1 MYLVEIETGREEVF
15 QSVESL
21 ASAIRRGDV
30 GPRSRIF
37 HRASSSW
44 VSITVHPEYRK
55 AAAAR
60 AAEPL
65 PPLARKQWTFY
76 GVEPKS
82 REFDEPTETAKAA
95 ADETPGE
102 TGGRRGLRGR
112 RSLRRL
118 IGRAFRGLVAAPKT
132 SELADT

>member
-1 MYLVEIETGREEVF
+1 MYLVEIETGREELF

-21 ASAIRRGDV
+21 ASAIRSGDV
-30 GPRSRIF
+30 GPTSRIF

-60 AAEPL
+60 AKEPL

-76 GVEPKS
+76 GIEPKS
-82 REFDEPTETAKAA
+82 REFDEPAETAEVATE
-95 ADETPGE
+95 ETPRESGA
-102 TGGRRGLRGR
+102 RRGLRG
-112 RSLRRL
+112 L
-118 IGRAFRGLVAAPKT
+118 IGRAFRGLVANPKP
-132 SELADT
+132 SELVDT

>member
-1 MYLVEIETGREEVF
+1 MYLVEIEAGREELF

-21 ASAIRRGDV
+21 ASAIRSGDV
-30 GPRSRIF
+30 GPQSRIF

-65 PPLARKQWTFY
+65 PPMARRQWTFY
-76 GVEPKS
+76 GLEPKG
-82 REFDEPTETAKAA
+82 RELDAPSTAGDGEEAA
-95 ADETPGE
+95 PSADSGE
-102 TGGRRGLRGR
+102 SRGLLG
-112 RSLRRL
+112 LL
-118 IGRAFRGLVAAPKT
+118 GRAFRGISATPKP
-132 SELADT
+132 SEVADT

>member
-15 QSVESL
+15 HSVASL
-21 ASAIRRGDV
+21 ASAIRRGHV

-37 HRASSSW
+37 HRASSRW

-60 AAEPL
+60 ATEPL

-76 GVEPKS
+76 AVEPTS
-82 REFDEPTETAKAA
+82 LALEEPAETA
-95 ADETPGE
+95 D
-102 TGGRRGLRGR
+102 GGNVESPRESGQRRGLRGLMR
-112 RSLRRL
+112 RAL
-118 IGRAFRGLVAAPKT
+118 RGLVANPKP

>member
-1 MYLVEIETGREEVF
+1 MYLVEIEAGREELF

-21 ASAIRRGDV
+21 ASAIRRGEV
-30 GPRSRIF
+30 GPQSRIF

-44 VSITVHPEYRK
+44 VSITVHPEYRR

-60 AAEPL
+60 ADEPL

-76 GVEPKS
+76 GLEPNGRGFQDAVES
-82 REFDEPTETAKAA
+82 ADDEAR
-95 ADETPGE
+95 TPAVASDDNG
-102 TGGRRGLRGR
+102 GLRGM
-112 RSLRRL
+112 L
-118 IGRAFRGLVAAPKT
+118 GRAFRGLSATPKP

>member
-1 MYLVEIETGREEVF
+1 MYLVEIETGREELF

-21 ASAIRRGDV
+21 ASAIRRGEV
-30 GPRSRIF
+30 GPKSRIF

-44 VSITVHPEYRK
+44 ISITVHPEYRK

-65 PPLARKQWTFY
+65 PPLARKHWTFY
-76 GVEPKS
+76 GVESKS
-82 REFDEPTETAKAA
+82 REVDEPVTVTEEEAPEPAPEPAEKS
-95 ADETPGE
+95 GMR
-102 TGGRRGLRGR
+102 GMRGLLGR
-112 RSLRRL
+112 V
-118 IGRAFRGLVAAPKT
+118 FRGLSAPPNP

>member
-1 MYLVEIETGREEVF
+1 MYLVEIETGREELF

-30 GPRSRIF
+30 GPMSRIF

-44 VSITVHPEYRK
+44 ISITVHPEYRK
-55 AAAAR
+55 GAAAR

-76 GVEPKS
+76 GIEPKI
-82 REFDEPTETAKAA
+82 REVDEPTEAA
-95 ADETPGE
+95 AEETPRE
-102 TGGRRGLRGR
+102 SAKRHGLRG
-112 RSLRRL
+112 L
-118 IGRAFRGLVAAPKT
+118 IGRALRALVATPKP

>member
-1 MYLVEIETGREEVF
+1 MYLVEIEAGREELF
-15 QSVESL
+15 HSAESL

-30 GPRSRIF
+30 GPESRIF

-55 AAAAR
+55 AVAAR
-60 AAEPL
+60 ATEPL

-76 GVEPKS
+76 GVEPKA
-82 REFDEPTETAKAA
+82 REIDEPAA
-95 ADETPGE
+95 TPEKVAAPPAESGE
-102 TGGRRGLRGR
+102 RGGLRR
-112 RSLRRL
+112 WF
-118 IGRAFRGLVAAPKT
+118 GRAFRSLSATPNP

>member
-1 MYLVEIETGREEVF
+1 MFLVEIETGREEVF
-15 QSVESL
+15 QSVEAL

-60 AAEPL
+60 AGEPL
-65 PPLARKQWTFY
+65 PPLARTQWTFY
-76 GVEPKS
+76 AVEPASAELEEPAESAHGGKQES
-82 REFDEPTETAKAA
+82 PREA
-95 ADETPGE
+95 
-102 TGGRRGLRGR
+102 GGRRGLRG
-112 RSLRRL
+112 L
-118 IGRAFRGLVAAPKT
+118 IGRAFRGMVTNPKP

>member
-37 HRASSSW
+37 HRASSTW

-76 GVEPKS
+76 AVEPM
-82 REFDEPTETAKAA
+82 RPAPEEPIETADGTVEAPRESGA
-95 ADETPGE
+95 RP
-102 TGGRRGLRGR
+102 GLRGLMR
-112 RSLRRL
+112 RAL
-118 IGRAFRGLVAAPKT
+118 RGLVANPKP
-132 SELADT
+132 SEFADT

>member
-21 ASAIRRGDV
+21 ASAIRRGEV

-37 HRASSSW
+37 HRASSTW

-55 AAAAR
+55 AAADR
-60 AAEPL
+60 AGEPL

-76 GVEPKS
+76 AVEPAS
-82 REFDEPTETAKAA
+82 TELEESSETADVGTQEAPRESGA
-95 ADETPGE
+95 
-102 TGGRRGLRGR
+102 R
-112 RSLRRL
+112 RSFRGL
-118 IGRAFRGLVAAPKT
+118 IGRALRSLVANPKP